1 MAKHKQWKAGQ
12 MPLKISKQEM
22 MQLDN
27 AAKLLQQMLDGIH
40 IQMSRAQVDDSKAN
54 SKDTPTNC
62 TDCGFTCTGHCRT
75 SCWAQCGGCGGCDFT
90 CEGKCKSSCYAYSR
104 DA

>member
-1 MAKHKQWKAGQ
+1 M
-12 MPLKISKQEM
+12 MPLKLSKQEM

-27 AAKLLQQMLDGIH
+27 AAKLIHVILDSLH
-40 IQMSRAQVDDSKAN
+40 MKMSSAKISNPKTKTKAKDS
-54 SKDTPTNC
+54 PEHC

-104 DA
+104 NA